1 MNLVF
6 AIKKLDNI
14 AGGAERVLSIICS
27 ELSKRGHTVN
37 LITFDGPETKLF
49 YKLDNKVNLIKITDN
64 VRIKSNRF
72 FLFISRFIKIRK
84 EIINIDPDI
93 VVGFMHSIYVLL
105 AFSLLNKN
113 IPVIGSEHIVPDH
126 YKNRKLE
133 YFAIILSTLFIK
145 KITVLSDDIK
155 YRFSP
160 LINRKMISIPN
171 PIELKKFNLK
181 KKDKSNFTIL
191 TIGRLEI
198 QKDQK
203 TLIKAFNLLAN
214 EFTNWNLTL
223 IGDGPLKIELEKL
236 IKEFKLSKRIFIV
249 EVTSEIWKF
258 YNEADL
264 FVMPSKYESF
274 GLVVAEAMGFKLPVI
289 GFRNCLGIN
298 KLIVHNKTGLL
309 IDSELNRVESLAL
322 GMRKLMSSKVLREKL
337 GSAGYKKINSYYS
350 KEYVIDLWE
359 NLLLDNKI
367 KV

>member
-37 LITFDGPETKLF
+37 LITFDDPETKSL
-49 YKLDNKVNLIKITDN
+49 YKFDNKVKLINIKDN
-64 VRIKSNRF
+64 VKYKSNRF

-113 IPVIGSEHIVPDH
+113 IPVIGSEHIVPDY

-171 PIELKKFNLK
+171 PIELKDFNFEK
-181 KKDKSNFTIL
+181 KKQKYHTVL
-191 TIGRLEI
+191 TIGRLSI

-203 TLIKAFNLLAN
+203 TLVKAFKLLEG
-214 EFTNWNLTL
+214 EFPNWY
-223 IGDGPLKIELEKL
+223 LKIVGQGELKKELQKL
-236 IKEFKLSKRIFIV
+236 IKNLNMENRIFIV
-249 EVTSEIWKF
+249 EITSDIWKF
-258 YNEADL
+258 YEEADL
-264 FVMPSKYESF
+264 FVMSSKYESF
-274 GLVVAEAMGFKLPVI
+274 GLVVAEAMGFNLPVI

-309 IDSELNRVESLAL
+309 IEPGLNKVKSLSQ
-322 GMRKLMSSKVLREKL
+322 GMRKLMSNKMYREKL
-337 GSAGYKKINSYYS
+337 GSAGNKKINSYYT
-350 KEYVIDLWE
+350 KEYIIDLWE
-359 NLLLDNKI
+359 KLLMDNKI
-367 KV
+367 NL